1 MEWIVQLGFE
11 LDIYQIEELAG
22 MYWYVSIM
30 MVSLS
35 CFSGVELDSDIREH
49 RYLNHI
55 AQTRLQHLQR
65 IRTFTTR
72 RFSRL
77 TNPTSETKAAF
88 KRSLSFLDFAMLETS
103 ATQSFADAL
112 ACVCPSSLHYCQQT
126 HHR

>member
-1 MEWIVQLGFE
+1 MQLGFE

-30 MVSLS
+30 MVPLS
-35 CFSGVELDSDIREH
+35 CVAEVELDSNIREH
-49 RYLNHI
+49 RYLNHL
-55 AQTRLQHLQR
+55 AQTRLQHLER

-72 RFSRL
+72 RFYRL
-77 TNPTSETKAAF
+77 TNPTSEIKAAF
-88 KRSLSFLDFAMLETS
+88 KRSLSFLDFAMLEAS

-112 ACVCPSSLHYCQQT
+112 ACVCPPSPHYCQQT